1 MGPITLEVV
10 CPSGAML
17 VEKGLDE
24 VVFRRREPHVE
35 PGSYVSILPR
45 HGSLLAR
52 SAAGE
57 ISWRR
62 GGAVGAA
69 VAGAG
74 VVEVLDDRVLVLAP
88 DVARV
93 RSS

>member
-1 MGPITLEVV
+1 MGTITLKVV
-10 CPSGAML
+10 CPSGAGL
-17 VEKGLDE
+17 LEEGLDE
-24 VVFRRREPHVE
+24 VVFHRREERDE

-57 ISWRR
+57 ITWRR
-62 GGAVGAA
+62 GGTIGRA

-74 VVEVLDDRVLVLAP
+74 VVEVLEDRVVLLAA
-88 DVARV
+88 DVRRV
-93 RSS
+93 R

>member
-1 MGPITLEVV
+1 MGPIKLEVV
-10 CPSGAML
+10 CPSGAAL
-17 VEKGLDE
+17 VETGLDE
-24 VVFRRREPHVE
+24 VVFRRHEPHVE

-62 GGAVGAA
+62 GTTVGKA

-88 DVARV
+88 DVARCKP
-93 RSS
+93 